1 MVTQIQNN
9 FALASLIKAKS
20 GLGMMQF
27 TQTTMEEVF
36 IRFPHLSED
45 IFNALE
51 NKSLAS
57 CKEVSKVWY
66 NYLHGQKF
74 VRERRVRVIQ
84 EMIEKFQLDFN
95 LKNFD
100 FDKQFKNAFDTAKL
114 QTILNEART
123 GSFDLVYIMIM
134 AELEKVC
141 HTLKSRD
148 SQEGIILR
156 HHITRMT
163 RTLPWVRLRKAY
175 ACVERAKLT
184 SRRVDHFA
192 FSLKIASK
200 K

>member
-1 MVTQIQNN
+1 
-9 FALASLIKAKS
+9 
-20 GLGMMQF
+20 
-27 TQTTMEEVF
+27 MEEAF
-36 IRFPHLSED
+36 LRFPHLSED
-45 IFNALE
+45 IFNALD

-95 LKNFD
+95 LKNCD
-100 FDKQFKNAFDTAKL
+100 FDNRFKNAFGAAKL

-123 GSFDLVYIMIM
+123 GSFEFVYIMIT

-141 HTLKSRD
+141 QTLKSRD
-148 SQEGIILR
+148 SEESISLK
-156 HHITRMT
+156 HHIIRMT

-184 SRRVDHFA
+184 KLPFC
-192 FSLKIASK
+192 
-200 K
+200 

>member
-9 FALASLIKAKS
+9 FVLTSLIKAKS
-20 GLGMMQF
+20 GLAMMMVF
-27 TQTTMEEVF
+27 TQSTMEEVF
-36 IRFPHLSED
+36 LRFPHLSED
-45 IFNALE
+45 IFNALN

-66 NYLHGQKF
+66 NYLHCQKF
-74 VRERRVRVIQ
+74 VRERRVRVIH

-95 LKNFD
+95 LKNCD
-100 FDKQFKNAFDTAKL
+100 FDNGFKNAFDAAKL

-123 GSFDLVYIMIM
+123 GSFELVYIMIM

-141 HTLKSRD
+141 RTLKSRD
-148 SQEGIILR
+148 SEEGIILR
-156 HHITRMT
+156 HHIMRMT
-163 RTLPWVRLRKAY
+163 RTLPWVRVRKAY

-184 SRRVDHFA
+184 KLPFHQA
-192 FSLKIASK
+192 CFSLKK

>member
-1 MVTQIQNN
+1 
-9 FALASLIKAKS
+9 
-20 GLGMMQF
+20 
-27 TQTTMEEVF
+27 MEEAF
-36 IRFPHLSED
+36 LRFPHLSED
-45 IFNALE
+45 VFNGLD

-66 NYLHGQKF
+66 NYLHDQKF

-95 LKNFD
+95 LKNCD
-100 FDKQFKNAFDTAKL
+100 FDKQFKNAFDTARM

-123 GSFDLVYIMIM
+123 GSFELVYIMIT

-141 HTLKSRD
+141 RTLKSRD

-156 HHITRMT
+156 HHIMRMT

-184 SRRVDHFA
+184 KLPFHQA
-192 FSLKIASK
+192 CFSLKITTK

>member
-1 MVTQIQNN
+1 
-9 FALASLIKAKS
+9 
-20 GLGMMQF
+20 MQF
-27 TQTTMEEVF
+27 SQSTMEEVF
-36 IRFPHLSED
+36 LRFPHLSED
-45 IFNALE
+45 IFNALD

-66 NYLHGQKF
+66 NYLHDQKF

-95 LKNFD
+95 LKNCS

-123 GSFDLVYIMIM
+123 GNFDMVYIMIM

-141 HTLKSRD
+141 HTLKSRN
-148 SQEGIILR
+148 SEESISLR
-156 HHITRMT
+156 HHIIRLT
-163 RTLPWVRLRKAY
+163 RTLPWVRLRIAY

-184 SRRVDHFA
+184 CRPMTQSILPFGTITFTTRV
-192 FSLKIASK
+192 LY
-200 K
+200 

>member
-1 MVTQIQNN
+1 LGLSKLL
-9 FALASLIKAKS
+9 LAQL
-20 GLGMMQF
+20 
-27 TQTTMEEVF
+27 TMEEAF
-36 IRFPHLSED
+36 LRFPHLSED
-45 IFNALE
+45 IFNALD

-66 NYLHGQKF
+66 NYLHDQKF

-95 LKNFD
+95 LKNCD
-100 FDKQFKNAFDTAKL
+100 FDKQFKNAFDTARM

-123 GSFDLVYIMIM
+123 GSFELVYIMIT

-141 HTLKSRD
+141 RTLKSRD
-148 SQEGIILR
+148 SREGISLR
-156 HHITRMT
+156 HHIMRMT

-184 SRRVDHFA
+184 KLPFHQA
-192 FSLKIASK
+192 CFSLKITTK